1 MATSTRRVAAVA
13 VVVLWLM
20 CEASSAQKRPYRGR
34 PRPPEHG
41 EELHCDYSGVGLTSI
56 PHAIEHCQTL
66 YGPKLNWVQEAQ
78 LICFHAATTE
88 IFPPIKLKSWEPL
101 PFPM

>member
-66 YGPKLNWVQEAQ
+66 YGAQVELRCLVQEAQ
-78 LICFHAATTE
+78 LMCFHAATTQRS
-88 IFPPIKLKSWEPL
+88 FLQ
-101 PFPM
+101 